1 MLRTFHARAITGEA
15 LFTNFKKKADFSG
28 ENRPRN
34 EKLGRLL
41 APYWLD
47 AETGRL
53 AEAREVDGWLESKK

>member
-34 EKLGRLL
+34 DKLGRLL

-53 AEAREVDGWLESKK
+53 AEA